1 MHMKLEDPRNHQEWL
16 TPHTFAWYAQI
27 AALSGAYAYSWK
39 STIAEPNAE
48 TRFEQEVREMIRDR
62 IVLDVGCG
70 HGEFTVQWSPIVK
83 RITGLDVTSGF
94 IPDGRKQPLPPNTA
108 FVTGNTKERLP
119 FADGEFD
126 CAYNRRGPTSCYP
139 HMARVL
145 KPGGRLLALHPGD
158 RLSRELPRLF
168 PGFFEPAPDGTPI
181 LDRLGQRLDQGGL
194 KQVEIETVT
203 SVQYLHDP
211 MDVIRIRCFGQSP
224 VLIGKVIDE
233 SLPAIEEIFRRH
245 ATAQGLPATYEHYLV
260 RAVS

>member
-1 MHMKLEDPRNHQEWL
+1 MKLEDPRNHQEWL

-94 IPDGRKQPLPPNTA
+94 IPDG
-108 FVTGNTKERLP
+108 
-119 FADGEFD
+119 EFD

-181 LDRLGQRLDQGGL
+181 LDRLAQRLEQGGL